1 MTHRYIFFDLDGT
14 LTDSKEG
21 IVNSICY
28 ALERYNIK
36 VEERSILYSF
46 LGPPLKDSF
55 MKYFGFEPEKA
66 NEAVAVY
73 REYFSVKGLFENKVY
88 DGIKELL
95 EELRDGGRKLAVA
108 TSKPEL
114 FTNRILEHFNLR
126 EYFDFVAGAT
136 MDENRTKKGD
146 IIKYALESMNIHDKS
161 QVIMVGDRHHDIDGA
176 YENSLESVGVLYG
189 YGSLQE
195 LENAK
200 ATYIVETVSQ
210 LKELLAKL

>member
-1 MTHRYIFFDLDGT
+1 MAHKYIFFDLDGT

-36 VEERSILYSF
+36 VEERSMLYSF

-66 NEAVAVY
+66 NEAVDVY
-73 REYFSVKGLFENKVY
+73 REYFSGKGLFENKVY
-88 DGIKELL
+88 EGIKELL
-95 EELRDGGRKLAVA
+95 EELKAGGRTLAVA

-176 YENSLESVGVLYG
+176 YENSLESIGVLYG

-210 LKELLAKL
+210 LKELLTKL

>member
-1 MTHRYIFFDLDGT
+1 MAHKYIFFDLDGT

-36 VEERSILYSF
+36 VEERSMLYSF

-88 DGIKELL
+88 EGIKELL
-95 EELRDGGRKLAVA
+95 EELKAGGRTLAVA

-176 YENSLESVGVLYG
+176 YENSLESIGVLYG

-210 LKELLAKL
+210 LKELLTKL